1 MGDTRGSGTQRR
13 SATGL
18 TLILSEEDVE
28 GLLDM
33 DEVVGVVEE
42 AFRRKGQGEAENF
55 MRTRTRG
62 ASSVLNVMHASMP
75 YLGRAGVKAYLSSK
89 AGAKFVVILFDT
101 ADSAPLAVIA
111 ADMLGRFRTGAAS
124 AVATKHLYRKTSAA
138 VAIFGSGKQA
148 LTQILALGSV
158 MSVEE
163 VRVWSPNER
172 SRGAF
177 AQTLGQKGFAAR
189 AFDSPERALGGAQV
203 ATAITSAHAPFL
215 DGGMLRDVSHANIC
229 GANVP
234 THAEISTDAVASFQ
248 TVAVDDLAQAKFEYG
263 ELMRAA
269 EAGRFS
275 WDSAVELGEV
285 VAGRRQPEGRTL
297 FKSGGVAIED
307 VAVASKLYELAKT
320 EGEFQD
326 VKIL

>member
-1 MGDTRGSGTQRR
+1 M
-13 SATGL
+13 
-18 TLILSEEDVE
+18 TLILSEADVE

-33 DEVVGVVEE
+33 DEVVSVVEE

-62 ASSVLNVMHASMP
+62 ASSTLSVMHASMP
-75 YLGRAGVKAYLSSK
+75 YLGRAGSKAYLSSK
-89 AGAKFVVILFDT
+89 SGTNFVVVLFDA
-101 ADSAPLAVIA
+101 ADSKPLAVMG

-124 AVATKHLYRKTSAA
+124 AVATKHLYRNASGS
-138 VAIFGSGKQA
+138 VAILGSGKQA
-148 LTQILALGSV
+148 LTQILALRSI

-163 VRVWSPNER
+163 VRIWSPNER

-177 AQTLGQKGFAAR
+177 ARALEEKGFAAK
-189 AFDSPERALGGAQV
+189 AFGSPEQAVRGAQI
-203 ATAITSAHAPFL
+203 ATTITSSTLPFL
-215 DGGMLRDVSHANIC
+215 DGAMLRGVSHANIC

-248 TVAVDDLAQAKFEYG
+248 TVAVDDLAQAKLEYG
-263 ELMRAA
+263 ELIRAA
-269 EAGRFS
+269 EAGQFS

-297 FKSGGVAIED
+297 FKSGGAAIED
-307 VAVASKLYELAKT
+307 VAVASALYELARAGGT
-320 EGEFQD
+320 FLD
-326 VKIL
+326 VKLV